1 MTSNGAIKEKLLCLI
16 RGVNYVK
23 NLRIIFLPYKMNAF
37 NTLNR

>member
-1 MTSNGAIKEKLLCLI
+1 MTSNGAIKEKLLCLK
-16 RGVNYVK
+16 NYVK